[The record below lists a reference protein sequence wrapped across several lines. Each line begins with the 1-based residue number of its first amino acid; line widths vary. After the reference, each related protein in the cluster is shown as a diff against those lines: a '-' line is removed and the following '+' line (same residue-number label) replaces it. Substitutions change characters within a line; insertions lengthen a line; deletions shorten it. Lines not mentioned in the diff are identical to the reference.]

1 MFSSPEKRIKKE
13 SNSIKSK
20 KDSSE
25 RNSFE
30 NNKNIASKNLQ
41 VLQEK
46 SDDHLASKNLTD
58 LQEKANQDDT
68 GLPAQLKQGVESL
81 SGVSLDDVKVNYN
94 SDKPSNLGAKAYAQG
109 NEIHIGGGQEKHLAH
124 EAWHVVQQK
133 QGRVSS
139 TRKES
144 GTLINDDVSLESEAT
159 KMGDKAMN
167 SRIIQEDQTSMV
179 SSITPSSNVA
189 QLAGDQQVKKKG
201 FFGKAWDS
209 VKSGASS
216 VGDAVKSGASSA
228 GDAVKEKWN
237 DSTTGEKVGMG
248 VSAAGAVTS
257 ATKFGMENTGGL
269 VAKDNLL
276 GLGLEKTAMGS
287 AENAAKSTVAKS
299 VGGIGGIVTGTYKA
313 VKGGADFMDSRD
325 SIEGLKKELED
336 AKKNNDVD
344 AQIKLRTK
352 IQLEKDRKSDA
363 AVSGVAGTL
372 SAAGGAATV
381 SGVGAPVGAALGMAA
396 TGLSLGN
403 SAKNAARQSHRDRS
417 ARRLRNDSEIIDDKS
432 KKNQERVAKEEGASY
447 DPRNWGA
454 KINKKLG
461 RNQTGENAIGVE
473 GLKKSDDQI
482 LARKKG
488 KNQARVIKEGGSA
501 FNPLNWG
508 AKINK
513 KLGRNQSGTN
523 SIGIDPFT
531 KGANEEYLNKKS
543 QQGYLNRKEDKYK
556 KEGWD
561 RTKKDGKVTGAKKGW
576 ASGLSRLDPRNL
588 FKKDEMNNVDIGV
601 AKNLSS
607 SKKDEFV
614 KENREA
620 MKERKKEKGLFGKL
634 F

>member
-58 LQEKANQDDT
+58 LQEMANQDDT

-144 GTLINDDVSLESEAT
+144 GTLINDDASLESEAT

-189 QLAGDQQVKKKG
+189 QLAEDQQVKKKG

-216 VGDAVKSGASSA
+216 AGDAVKSGASSA
-228 GDAVKEKWN
+228 GDAVAEKFN

-248 VSAAGAVTS
+248 VSAVGA
-257 ATKFGMENTGGL
+257 ATGASIL
-269 VAKDNLL
+269 
-276 GLGLEKTAMGS
+276 S
-287 AENAAKSTVAKS
+287 
-299 VGGIGGIVTGTYKA
+299 GTYKA

-325 SIEGLKKELED
+325 SIKGLKKELED

-396 TGLSLGN
+396 TGLGLGN

-482 LARKKG
+482 LARKAT
-488 KNQARVIKEGGSA
+488 KNHARVHKEGGSA

-523 SIGIDPFT
+523 NIGIHPFT
-531 KGANEEYLNKKS
+531 KGAKEEYLNKKS